1 MNLIRLLTFNS
12 LFEFVKEK
20 IVKESGEK
28 IKKTELHE
36 EFKAW
41 YNSNYGR
48 NVPKIKE
55 LNEYMEMKY
64 GKYKQGWL
72 NIKILYDDDDEED

>member
-1 MNLIRLLTFNS
+1 MLSSVHRQTV
-12 LFEFVKEK
+12 FVIDK
-20 IVKESGEK
+20 ITKESGGK

-36 EFKAW
+36 EFKQW

-55 LNEYMEMKY
+55 LNEFMETKY
-64 GKYKQGWL
+64 GKYKQGWH
-72 NIKILYDDDDEED
+72 NIKIIYDDDEDDE